1 MRVQSDILVEDP
13 RWTATLDLQLLV
25 DRVIDAALSAIDA
38 ANGEPAEISLLFAD
52 DARISLL
59 KGAWLGKNA
68 PTNVLSFP
76 AAEGGRSSAAD
87 QRFLGDMILSF
98 DTIRRESEAE
108 GKPFEAHLAHMIA
121 HGFLHLMG
129 YDHIDDEE
137 ANVMEAMES
146 RVLLTLGM
154 PDPWL
159 TYVDRGDEA

>member
-1 MRVQSDILVEDP
+1 MRVRSDILIEDQ
-13 RWTATLDLQLLV
+13 RWVATLDLQLLV
-25 DRVIDAALSAIDA
+25 DRVIAAALSALDTD
-38 ANGEPAEISLLFAD
+38 NGESAEVSLLFAD

-59 KGAWLGKNA
+59 KGAWLGKNS

-76 AAEGGRSSAAD
+76 AADVGQPPCEGN
-87 QRFLGDMILSF
+87 RFLGDMIFSF
-98 DTIRRESEAE
+98 DTIRREAEDE

-137 ANVMEAMES
+137 ANVMEALES
-146 RVLLTLGM
+146 RALLTLGM

-159 TYVDRGDEA
+159 TCVHRGDEA